1 MMLSDY
7 KIYHT
12 KDASFTHFKLWVL
25 KESYTAQNSLELKLP
40 SRSSP
45 IIYKKFYKELSPPKK
60 RMDIKTDYVQLPANL
75 SLWLVPG
82 IPCRSC

>member
-1 MMLSDY
+1 MRQCMMLSDY

-45 IIYKKFYKELSPPKK
+45 IIL
-60 RMDIKTDYVQLPANL
+60 
-75 SLWLVPG
+75 
-82 IPCRSC
+82 